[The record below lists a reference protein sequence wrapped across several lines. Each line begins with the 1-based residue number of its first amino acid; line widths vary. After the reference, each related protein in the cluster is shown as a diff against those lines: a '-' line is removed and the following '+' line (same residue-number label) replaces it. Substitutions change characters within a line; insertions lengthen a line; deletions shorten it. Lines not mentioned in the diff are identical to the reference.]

1 MTAPIATVTL
11 NPAIDQTIEV
21 PNFQPNAVNRSS
33 GWQDDAGG
41 KGVNVASF
49 LATVGHQI
57 SVTGFLGRDNATP
70 FDTLF
75 LEKGIADHFIRL
87 PGATRVNLKLV
98 DDVQNQV
105 TDINAPGLVPGA
117 AAISQLRQTVTSLAK
132 TCGWFILS
140 GSVPTGVADSLYA
153 ELIRDLKALG
163 KTVVL
168 DTSGAPL
175 TQGLAAKPD
184 LIKPNQR
191 ELEDYLHTRLSSWDE
206 IVAAARELIASGIP
220 HVVVSLGAE
229 GAIFVDQDRAVH
241 AQPPEIAVKS
251 TVGAGD
257 AMVAGT
263 VAGLI
268 SGQSLRDSAALATAF
283 SMAAL
288 AQIGPRLPPID
299 DIRKLRDLVTVQRL

>member
-11 NPAIDQTIEV
+11 NPAIDQTIAV
-21 PNFQPNAVNRSS
+21 PNLQPNAVNRSS
-33 GWQDDAGG
+33 WRQDDAGG

-49 LATVGHQI
+49 LAEVGHQI
-57 SVTGFLGRDNATP
+57 SVTGFLGRDNTAP
-70 FDTLF
+70 FDALF
-75 LEKGIADHFIRL
+75 QQKAIADYFVRL

-105 TDINAPGLVPGA
+105 TDINAPGLAPDA
-117 AAISQLRQTVTSLAK
+117 TAIAQLRQTVTTLAK

-140 GSVPTGVADSLYA
+140 GSVPTGVPNTLYA
-153 ELIRDLKALG
+153 ELIHDLKALG

-175 TQGLAAKPD
+175 TQGLTAKPD

-191 ELEDYLHTRLSSWDE
+191 ELEDYLNTRLSSWAE

-220 HVVVSLGAE
+220 HVVVSLGAD
-229 GAIFVDQDRAVH
+229 GALFVDQDRAVH
-241 AQPPEIAVKS
+241 AQPPTLAVKS

-268 SGQSLRDSAALATAF
+268 SGQSLRDAAALATAF
-283 SMAAL
+283 SMGAL
-288 AQIGPRLPPID
+288 SQIGPRLPPID
-299 DIRKLRDLVTVQRL
+299 DIRKMRDLVTVRRL